1 MCFLKLLILYN
12 YIKRVFFKS
21 TLIYKMDT
29 VKQGE
34 DSGSSSSPVNI
45 GMDGKAIESDQSANF
60 KLEVD
65 THESSDYRK
74 G

>member
-1 MCFLKLLILYN
+1 
-12 YIKRVFFKS
+12 
-21 TLIYKMDT
+21 MDI

-34 DSGSSSSPVNI
+34 ENGSSNNSSPVNI
-45 GMDGKAIESDQSANF
+45 GMDGKAIESDQSGNF

>member
-1 MCFLKLLILYN
+1 
-12 YIKRVFFKS
+12 
-21 TLIYKMDT
+21 MDP

-34 DSGSSSSPVNI
+34 SDESSPSPVII
-45 GMDGKAIESDQSANF
+45 GKDGKAIESNQTDNF

>member
-1 MCFLKLLILYN
+1 
-12 YIKRVFFKS
+12 
-21 TLIYKMDT
+21 MDT